1 MYKIFKYIKKIY
13 KNKLKKGIFK
23 KTITK
28 KVNNKVNK
36 KNLNNI
42 KKNEIN
48 KKQNNKQNNKKNE
61 INEKPNNK
69 NNEINKKPNKYVK
82 KQIPKALREQVWIKY
97 NGKRFNKKCYV
108 KWCKNDINCFN
119 FDCGHDIPESKG
131 GATVIENLKP
141 ICRNCNLSMGNN
153 LSIKEWNIKYQDNK
167 SSCIIQ

>member
-1 MYKIFKYIKKIY
+1 MYKIFKNIKKIY

-28 KVNNKVNK
+28 KVNRKVNK

-48 KKQNNKQNNKKNE
+48 KKQNNKKNEINEKQNNKKNE
-61 INEKPNNK
+61 INEKS
-69 NNEINKKPNKYVK
+69 NKYVK

-167 SSCIIQ
+167 SSCIVQ

>member
-28 KVNNKVNK
+28 KVNRKVNK

-48 KKQNNKQNNKKNE
+48 KKQNNKKNEINEKQNNKKNE
-61 INEKPNNK
+61 INEKS
-69 NNEINKKPNKYVK
+69 NKYVK

-167 SSCIIQ
+167 SSCIVQ